1 VLPTLRSLIA
11 PEALSDLLRT
21 SHGLD
26 GAECVLIRS
35 FVNDV
40 YQVKVKV
47 TTADRAGAYALKVYQ
62 SGRWSPDEVRWE
74 LELVDHVAEAGV
86 PVPRIVP
93 LVDGAPCGVLDAAE
107 GPRVYALTEFIAGRK
122 PQPPFDD
129 ALYQDFGAL
138 IATFHTSTADF
149 ASRHPRR
156 SSDLATLLDR
166 PIERVSAALID
177 RPDDRRLVL
186 ELGAEARSHLTDAS
200 AAGSGLGPGPSP
212 GLGLGLGPGHGL
224 EYGVCHG
231 DVSLDNV
238 FLGPDGLTLSLHDF
252 DSAAP
257 GWRASDLT
265 GVSLTPYFEAFVT
278 GYRAVRPLADVDLA
292 AVPWFAVAGLI
303 ENLAFH
309 LIDKPAYRGTES
321 LAEGWVE
328 DGLTELRELGASLS
342 GR

>member
-11 PEALSDLLRT
+11 PEALCDLLRT

-26 GAECVLIRS
+26 NADCVLIRS

-40 YQVKVKV
+40 YQVKVK
-47 TTADRAGAYALKVYQ
+47 TADRTDAYALKVYQ

-74 LELVDHVAEAGV
+74 LELVGHVAEAGV

-93 LVDGAPCGVLDAAE
+93 LANGAPCGILDAAE
-107 GPRVYALTEFIAGRK
+107 GPRVYALTEFVAGRK
-122 PQPPFDD
+122 PEPPFDD
-129 ALYQDFGAL
+129 ALYQEFGAL
-138 IATFHTSTADF
+138 IATFHASTDGF

-156 SSDLATLLDR
+156 PSDLAMLLDR

-177 RPDDRRLVL
+177 RPDDRWLVL
-186 ELGAEARSHLTDAS
+186 ELGAEAGSRLTAAS
-200 AAGSGLGPGPSP
+200 AA
-212 GLGLGLGPGHGL
+212 GLGLGLGSGL
-224 EYGVCHG
+224 EYGICHG

-238 FLGPDGLTLSLHDF
+238 FLGPDGLSLHDF

-257 GWRASDLT
+257 GWRAADLT
-265 GVSLTPYFEAFVT
+265 GVSLTPHFEAFVT
-278 GYRAVRPLADVDLA
+278 GYRAVRPLDDADLA

-321 LAEGWVE
+321 LGEGWVE
-328 DGLTELRELGASLS
+328 DGLTELREFAASLS